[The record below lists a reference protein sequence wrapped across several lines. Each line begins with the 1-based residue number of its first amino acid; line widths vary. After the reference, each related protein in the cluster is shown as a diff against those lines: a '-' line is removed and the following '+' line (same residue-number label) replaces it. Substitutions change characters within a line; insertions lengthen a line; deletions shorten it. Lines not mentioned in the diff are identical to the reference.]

1 MKTRSLNR
9 PIVLAV
15 LLLAAMLAVFSL
27 ACAPAANEGAS
38 MPMEM
43 ESMDMEGMA
52 VDESNLNLKIGEQ
65 TPPFAM
71 ILADGAEVSS
81 DDLAASGRPAH
92 LFWFATW

>member
-1 MKTRSLNR
+1 MKIGSLNR

-15 LLLAAMLAVFSL
+15 LILAAMLAVFSL
-27 ACAPAANEGAS
+27 ACAPASEDGGMS
-38 MPMEM
+38 MD
-43 ESMDMEGMA
+43 SMDMGEMA

-71 ILADGAEVSS
+71 MLSDGSQVSSSDLADKEQ
-81 DDLAASGRPAH
+81 PTH

>member
-1 MKTRSLNR
+1 MKISSLNR
-9 PIVLAV
+9 PTVLAA

-27 ACAPAANEGAS
+27 ACAPASNDAGMA
-38 MPMEM
+38 
-43 ESMDMEGMA
+43 MDMEGME
-52 VDESNLNLKIGEQ
+52 VDESNLNLKIGET

-71 ILADGAEVSS
+71 VLSDGAEVSS

>member
-1 MKTRSLNR
+1 MKTGSLNR

-15 LLLAAMLAVFSL
+15 LLLAAMLAVFSV
-27 ACAPAANEGAS
+27 ACAPASNDAGMS
-38 MPMEM
+38 MAMER
-43 ESMDMEGMA
+43 MA

-71 ILADGAEVSS
+71 ILANGTEVSS

>member
-1 MKTRSLNR
+1 MKIRSLNK

-15 LLLAAMLAVFSL
+15 LPLVAMLVVFSV
-27 ACAPAANEGAS
+27 ACAPASDDAG
-38 MPMEM
+38 M
-43 ESMDMEGMA
+43 SMDMEGMT

-71 ILADGAEVSS
+71 TLSDGSQVSSTDLADKEQ
-81 DDLAASGRPAH
+81 PAH

>member
-1 MKTRSLNR
+1 MKIRSLNR

-15 LLLAAMLAVFSL
+15 LLLAAMLAVYSV
-27 ACAPAANEGAS
+27 ACAPASDDAGMS
-38 MPMEM
+38 MDMD
-43 ESMDMEGMA
+43 SMDMEGMA

-71 ILADGAEVSS
+71 ILADSTEVSS

>member
-1 MKTRSLNR
+1 MKTGSLNR

-15 LLLAAMLAVFSL
+15 LLLAAMLAVSSV
-27 ACAPAANEGAS
+27 ACAPASNDAG
-38 MPMEM
+38 M
-43 ESMDMEGMA
+43 SMDMEGMA
-52 VDESNLNLKIGEQ
+52 VDESNLNLKIGET

-71 ILADGAEVSS
+71 VLSDGAEVSS

>member
-1 MKTRSLNR
+1 MKIRSLNR
-9 PIVLAV
+9 PFVLAV
-15 LLLAAMLAVFSL
+15 LLWAAMLAVFSV
-27 ACAPAANEGAS
+27 ACAPASNDAG
-38 MPMEM
+38 M
-43 ESMDMEGMA
+43 SMDSMGMEGMA

-71 ILADGAEVSS
+71 ILANGTEVSS

>member
-15 LLLAAMLAVFSL
+15 LLWAAMLAVFSL
-27 ACAPAANEGAS
+27 ACAPAANEGAG

-43 ESMDMEGMA
+43 ESMDMKGMA
-52 VDESNLNLKIGEQ
+52 VDESNLKLKIGEQ

-71 ILADGAEVSS
+71 VLSDGTQVSS
-81 DDLAASGRPAH
+81 ADQAASGRAAH